1 MRANMRSKMKARIIH
16 ICKKLLRNEIA
27 IDFKACVYFFCVA
40 FFYSVVQ
47 LCKGIFTVRIL
58 TLAEIVI
65 TNYVICYVQ
74 TYLLKDFDESDRV
87 GANEIGGILMCTFLY
102 VLASLTMN
110 WFDGSELITALFAA
124 FIILTYVCVILCFIV
139 KRRLDTRQLNRLLNE
154 YKENEGR
161 EQDVC

>member
-1 MRANMRSKMKARIIH
+1 
-16 ICKKLLRNEIA
+16 
-27 IDFKACVYFFCVA
+27 
-40 FFYSVVQ
+40 
-47 LCKGIFTVRIL
+47 
-58 TLAEIVI
+58 
-65 TNYVICYVQ
+65 
-74 TYLLKDFDESDRV
+74 
-87 GANEIGGILMCTFLY
+87 
-102 VLASLTMN
+102 MN